1 MLQWAAEGQGLS
13 IMGLLVLGSKPAMGQ
28 MAARGHAVS
37 EQYTSESTLYLCP
50 LSLPWVGGCEPHG
63 RGALSSRTS
72 PGSQRSWWKSWF
84 QGGK

>member
-37 EQYTSESTLYLCP
+37 EQYTSESTCP
-50 LSLPWVGGCEPHG
+50 SVAAMGGW
-63 RGALSSRTS
+63 L
-72 PGSQRSWWKSWF
+72 
-84 QGGK
+84 

>member
-37 EQYTSESTLYLCP
+37 EQYTSESTCPSALCRCHG
-50 LSLPWVGGCEPHG
+50 WVAVSHMGEVP
-63 RGALSSRTS
+63 
-72 PGSQRSWWKSWF
+72 
-84 QGGK
+84 